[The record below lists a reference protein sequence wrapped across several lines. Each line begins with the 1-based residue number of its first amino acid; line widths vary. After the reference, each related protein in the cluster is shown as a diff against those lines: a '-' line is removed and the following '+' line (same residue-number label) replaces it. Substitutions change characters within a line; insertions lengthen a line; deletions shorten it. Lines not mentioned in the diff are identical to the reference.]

1 MTYGKFNDYI
11 RVNGQVQP
19 ISVVQLS
26 PEEGGIVQEKVVE
39 EGAHVKKGDVILRL
53 SNSNLDLQ
61 ILNAE
66 SELAEKQNLL
76 RNTQV
81 TMQQDKLNNETEK
94 YSSISIHAASSVLI
108 FNTNVYTKNVLSAGK
123 NIFKQRKTMK

>member
-1 MTYGKFNDYI
+1 M
-11 RVNGQVQP
+11 
-19 ISVVQLS
+19 
-26 PEEGGIVQEKVVE
+26 QEKVVE

-81 TMQQDKLNNETEK
+81 TMQQT
-94 YSSISIHAASSVLI
+94 S
-108 FNTNVYTKNVLSAGK
+108 
-123 NIFKQRKTMK
+123 

>member
-1 MTYGKFNDYI
+1 M
-11 RVNGQVQP
+11 
-19 ISVVQLS
+19 
-26 PEEGGIVQEKVVE
+26 
-39 EGAHVKKGDVILRL
+39 KKGDVILRL

-94 YSSISIHAASSVLI
+94 VQLDIDTRRNKRTFQQYQRLYKERLIQPRRISSSQGRFMKWPKRSI
-108 FNTNVYTKNVLSAGK
+108 N
-123 NIFKQRKTMK
+123 